1 MSVLLLLLLR
11 MHSTDLL
18 VGYVTSDI
26 VSDKAA
32 ELDDVL
38 IPMYL
43 KTEHEGFLTA
53 AYTYD
58 GQAIAAHACNPTGGT
73 WRTVA
78 AFEPANKVSVAGI
91 GVQNR
96 MRVFGKDREEATD
109 TEQALL
115 NALDDIYDRRV
126 RGISVLDAQLEAA
139 QSHQTCPTEKRTETT
154 LTLVEKDSGA
164 AAVPVVCR
172 KCMRLHAIIS
182 DGKRQPI
189 AEVLCLGGEE
199 TDIQLFGNY
208 TVRHVEGW
216 DAKVSASSLWYESKR
231 ESGRKPH
238 PVATGRETW
247 LLVKDGMAVGY
258 ITWDAQQS
266 PILRDIYVTDDE
278 RGNGLGSRTITQ
290 WLDVIGNG
298 EPVLVEA
305 SDDCVS
311 FVKNA
316 APVEENIVETH
327 ELVQLELGEEVH
339 SDEV

>member
-1 MSVLLLLLLR
+1 

-18 VGYVTSDI
+18 VGYVTSDL

-38 IPMYL
+38 VPMYL

-58 GQAIAAHACNPTGGT
+58 GQTIAAHSCNPAGGT

-78 AFEPANKVSVAGI
+78 AFEPANSVSVAGI

-96 MRVFGKDREEATD
+96 MRVFGKDRKDAIT

-115 NALDDIYDRRV
+115 DALDDIYDRRV
-126 RGISVLDAQLEAA
+126 REISVLDAQLEAA

-164 AAVPVVCR
+164 AAVPVVCS
-172 KCMRLHAIIS
+172 KCMRLHALIS

-189 AEVLCLGGEE
+189 AEALFLGSEE
-199 TDIQLFGNY
+199 TDIQLFGSY
-208 TVRHVEGW
+208 AARHVESW
-216 DAKVSASSLWYESKR
+216 DAKVATSSLWYEAKR
-231 ESGRKPH
+231 ERGRKPH
-238 PVATGRETW
+238 PVADGRETW
-247 LLVKDGMAVGY
+247 LLAKDGMAVGY
-258 ITWDAQQS
+258 ITWDTQEI
-266 PILRDIYVTDDE
+266 PILRDIYVVDDE
-278 RGNGLGSRTITQ
+278 RGNGLGSRTIAQ
-290 WLDVIGNG
+290 WVDVIGSG

-316 APVEENIVETH
+316 APIVGNIVETH